1 MTGNSSSHSK
11 YKKLK
16 QTRAFTYFDKG
27 KGRVALHSAIGFAL
41 GESSRHYLQRVIKYE
56 QNKKQTKNNK
66 KWTRRTEGKRW

>member
-1 MTGNSSSHSK
+1 MTGNSSSHSE
-11 YKKLK
+11 YKRLK

-56 QNKKQTKNNK
+56 QNKQQQKMDTTNG
-66 KWTRRTEGKRW
+66 GKEVVT